1 MADFPSIEEKVGQ
14 LFFIGIAG
22 PEVDAATTD
31 LLAETRPGGVCLFAR
46 NIKTLAQTRDLLDKL
61 CEMLPVP
68 PLLSIDQEG
77 GLVDRLRR
85 VMTPLSAADRV
96 KTADQAR
103 RMGSLVGEAL
113 SLLGLNMDFAPVV
126 DVATEERQR
135 FQNGLRSRAFG
146 RSKEDVVELAG
157 AFLDGLEGRGILG
170 CLKHFPGLAAAEV
183 DSHEELPQV
192 NISEAEIRNVDLFPY
207 QKLLNRHPN
216 VSVMVAHA
224 AYPNTDLHE
233 NDSDGK
239 LLPSSLDRRIVTDLL
254 RAELNF
260 PGVAIT
266 DDMEMGAILK
276 NYGIGEACV
285 RAVLA
290 GQDMLAI
297 CASPQAVRDGYA
309 AVLEAVKT
317 GRISPLRLETSL
329 KRISDLK
336 QKIAPQVAFDPERLN
351 AISGEIAEFNEQLN

>member
-14 LFFIGIAG
+14 LFFIGISG
-22 PEVDAATTD
+22 PEIDPATAD
-31 LLAETRPGGVCLFAR
+31 LLAETMPGGVCLFAR
-46 NIKTLAQTRDLLDKL
+46 NIKSLEQTRRLLDSL
-61 CEMLPVP
+61 YETLPVQ

-85 VMTPLSAADRV
+85 VMTPLSAADRIR
-96 KTADQAR
+96 TADQAR
-103 RMGSLVGEAL
+103 RMGDLVGESL

-126 DVATEERQR
+126 DIATDARQR

-146 RSKEDVVELAG
+146 RSKEEVVELAG
-157 AFLDGLEGRGILG
+157 SFLVGLESRGILG
-170 CLKHFPGLAAAEV
+170 CLKHFPGLGASEV

-192 NISEAEIRNVDLFPY
+192 DASEEEIRDVDLFPY
-207 QKLLNRHPN
+207 RELLDRHPL

-224 AYPNTDLHE
+224 SYPKTDLHQ

-309 AVLEAVKT
+309 AVVEAVKT
-317 GRISPLRLETSL
+317 HRISPLRLETSL

-336 QKIAPQVAFDPERLN
+336 QKITPRVAFDPERLN
-351 AISGEIAEFNEQLN
+351 AISDEIADFNEQLN

>member
-14 LFFIGIAG
+14 LFFIGISG
-22 PEVDAATTD
+22 PEIDPATAE
-31 LLAETRPGGVCLFAR
+31 LLAETMPGGVCLFAR
-46 NIKTLAQTRDLLDKL
+46 NIKSLEQTRQLLDGL
-61 CEMLPVP
+61 CETLPVQ

-85 VMTPLSAADRV
+85 VMTPLSAADRI

-103 RMGSLVGEAL
+103 MMGNLVGDSL

-126 DVATEERQR
+126 DVATDERQR

-146 RSKEDVVELAG
+146 RSKEEVVELAG
-157 AFLDGLEGRGILG
+157 SFLEGLESHGILG
-170 CLKHFPGLAAAEV
+170 CLKHFPGLGASEV

-192 NISEAEIRNVDLFPY
+192 DASEEEIRDVDLFPY
-207 QKLLNRHPN
+207 RELLSRHPN

-224 AYPNTDLHE
+224 AYPKTDLHQ

-239 LLPSSLDRRIVTDLL
+239 LLPSSLDWRIVTDLL

-297 CASPQAVRDGYA
+297 CASPQAVRDGYS
-309 AVLEAVKT
+309 AVLDAVNT
-317 GRISPLRLETSL
+317 GRISADRLEESI
-329 KRISDLK
+329 KRIAELK
-336 QKIAPQVAFDPERLN
+336 QKITPRVAFDPERLN
-351 AISGEIAEFNEQLN
+351 AISDEIAAFNEQLN